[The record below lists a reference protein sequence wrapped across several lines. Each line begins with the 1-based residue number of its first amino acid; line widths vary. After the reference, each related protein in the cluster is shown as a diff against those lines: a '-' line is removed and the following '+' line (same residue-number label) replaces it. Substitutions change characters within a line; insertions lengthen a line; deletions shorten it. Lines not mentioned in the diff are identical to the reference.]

1 MLQYEAAKFDNRGTI
16 TYDNRGTS
24 YFNEANFMTNMV
36 TRILLDALEALSLM
50 IMMSISFLDTP
61 HQGHGDPPFNQISE

>member
-1 MLQYEAAKFDNRGTI
+1 MI
-16 TYDNRGTS
+16 TEVIFASMKRITEVLYL
-24 YFNEANFMTNMV
+24 MTNMV
-36 TRILLDALEALSLM
+36 ARILLDALEALSLM

>member
-1 MLQYEAAKFDNRGTI
+1 MLQYEVAKFDKRGTT

-24 YFNEANFMTNMV
+24 YFNEVNFMTNMV

>member
-1 MLQYEAAKFDNRGTI
+1 MI
-16 TYDNRGTS
+16 TEVLFASMKRIT
-24 YFNEANFMTNMV
+24 EVPCNFMTNMV
-36 TRILLDALEALSLM
+36 TRILIDALQALSLM